1 MSKAIGSVLSMVTI
15 AGESMLSVVPSKI
28 ESGITIAL
36 RALSN
41 ALTVTLTSQSEL
53 STSGTVY
60 VHTVAEVLDMF

>member
-15 AGESMLSVVPSKI
+15 AESRV

-36 RALSN
+36 RALSS
-41 ALTVTLTSQSEL
+41 ALTLTKIRPSES